1 VIDRLPSP
9 LQHPPSRRQR
19 GAVLFV
25 ALMILILLT
34 VLGLTAAQT
43 STQEERMAGNYL
55 AHYRAFESAE
65 RRVSRGQ
72 ADIQDASLAADTIPA
87 EPVGVS
93 RDGTLPW
100 EPWLAQEPSAGE
112 LQTRVRYC
120 VACPQRRG
128 GVFGED
134 PARKP
139 RFYVLSGVD
148 RDSSSDSV
156 AIVQTIYVF

>member
-1 VIDRLPSP
+1 MINRLPSP
-9 LQHPPSRRQR
+9 LLPAAPRRQR

-25 ALMILILLT
+25 ALVILIMLT
-34 VLGLTAAQT
+34 LLGLAAAQT
-43 STQEERMAGNYL
+43 STLQERMAGNYL

-72 ADIQDASLAADTIPA
+72 AEIQDAARAADSIPA
-87 EPVGVS
+87 DPVGVG
-93 RDGTLPW
+93 RDGKLPW
-100 EPWLAQEPSAGE
+100 EPWLTKEPESGQ

-139 RFYVLSGVD
+139 RFYILSGVD
-148 RDSSSDSV
+148 TDSSRDSV
-156 AIVQTIYVF
+156 AIVQTVYVF